1 MGLEEF
7 MTEVC
12 EFFSDGGKRLSETE
26 IGIIECKYAEG
37 YTPEQTAD
45 FLKYDGLDDYIE
57 QIRIDDYFEQ
67 MLTES
72 CRYE

>member
-1 MGLEEF
+1 MGFEEF

-37 YTPEQTAD
+37 YTPEKTAD
-45 FLKYDGLDDYIE
+45 FLKYDVLDDYIE
-57 QIRIDDYFEQ
+57 QIRIDDCIE

>member
-1 MGLEEF
+1 MGFEEF

-12 EFFSDGGKRLSETE
+12 EFFPDGGEGLSETE

-45 FLKYDGLDDYIE
+45 FLKYDG
-57 QIRIDDYFEQ
+57 IDDCIE

>member
-1 MGLEEF
+1 MGFEEF

-45 FLKYDGLDDYIE
+45 FIKYDGLEDYIE
-57 QIRIDDYFEQ
+57 QIRLDDCIE

-72 CRYE
+72 CCYE

>member
-1 MGLEEF
+1 MDLEEF

-12 EFFSDGGKRLSETE
+12 KFFSDGGKRLSETE

-57 QIRIDDYFEQ
+57 QIRIDDCIE